1 MPLLARLSSTWHSLF
16 RKQQLDQKLDEELQS
31 FLELLAESKIKS
43 GMSPE
48 QARRAALLELG
59 GAEQVKEK
67 VREARIGSVVDT
79 CWQDIR
85 YGVRQI
91 RRNPGFTMVAV
102 LCLGLGIGANTA
114 TFTYADALLF
124 RLPNVKEP
132 DRLVRIFAEWT
143 NGLKYGP
150 LSYPDY
156 VDLRDKNDV
165 FTGVIG
171 DAIQPFHMGLGD
183 RNERIWGALVSGN
196 YFSELGVQ
204 ATLGRTFLPEEDRTP
219 GTHPVAVI
227 SYGLWQRRFGADTGV
242 VLKSVMLNGRRFDI
256 IGVAPRGFYGT
267 QTGLGMEIWVP
278 MMMQEM
284 SLGGAR
290 LKSRGDNFIPD
301 IIARLKPGVTIAQ
314 ARASVKTLMAN
325 LAKEY
330 AGTNEG
336 KSAELYPESRAG
348 LHPMVREGATGFVG
362 LVFVVVGFILLMA
375 CANIAG
381 LLLARA
387 AARRKEIAVRVAL
400 GACRVRLIRQLLA
413 ESTLLAL
420 LAGSFG
426 LLLSMWLT
434 DLLGNLRAPTE
445 LPLRLDLSLNTPVLA
460 FALIASLGTGLLFGL
475 APALATTRPDVFP
488 DLKESLSMGRGKGS
502 RLRKCL
508 VVGQVALSLML
519 LIGAGMTIRSLEN
532 ARKVDPGFNPDNLLV
547 ASVDLELQN
556 YDEAAG
562 RQFQR
567 SLRERVG
574 SLPGVMSVGMAHAI
588 PLGLVTWQVGVL
600 PEGYE
605 APKGTSNPSIDCN
618 LVDHGYFEAMGI
630 PILNGRAFLETD
642 NANTAPVV
650 VVNERFALR
659 FWPGQNPIGKRVRT
673 QGREYQVIGVVK
685 TGKYSSLGEAPKPYF
700 YFALGQNYRGTTVL
714 HVRTA
719 GDPRMLLE
727 SVRREVRALDAS
739 LPVTDLMTMDAA
751 LGYALA
757 PARLGAGV
765 VASFAFLAL
774 LLASV
779 GLYGVIAY
787 GVSQSV
793 REIGIRIALGGRPA
807 DVLKLIV
814 RQGMVLTAIGFGIG
828 IPAAMALTRLMSGLL
843 YGVSPM
849 DPFAYVGAA
858 AILGLSA
865 FLAAFLPAWR
875 ATKVQPLVALRD
887 I

>member
-1 MPLLARLSSTWHSLF
+1 MAPLIRISSIWHWLLHTQEPGQ
-16 RKQQLDQKLDEELQS
+16 KQAQ
-31 FLELLAESKIKS
+31 
-43 GMSPE
+43 
-48 QARRAALLELG
+48 RAAPRGPG
-59 GAEQVKEK
+59 GAEQVKAK
-67 VREARIGSVVDT
+67 IHEARIGAALDT

-85 YGVRQI
+85 YGVRQLV
-91 RRNPGFTMVAV
+91 RHPGFTIVAI

-124 RLPNVKEP
+124 RLPHVKEP
-132 DRLVRIFAEWT
+132 NRLVRIFAEWT
-143 NGLKYGP
+143 NGLKYGA

-171 DAIQPFHMGLGD
+171 DAIQPFHLGLGD
-183 RNERIWGALVSGN
+183 TNEKIWGVFASGN
-196 YFSELGVQ
+196 YFSELGVEPI
-204 ATLGRTFLPEEDRTP
+204 LGRTFLPEEDRTP
-219 GTHPVAVI
+219 GTRPVAVI
-227 SYGLWQRRFGADTGV
+227 SYGLWQRRFGGDPRV
-242 VLKSVMLNGRRFDI
+242 VGRSMMLNGRRFDV
-256 IGVAPRGFYGT
+256 IGVTPRGFYGT
-267 QTGLGMEIWVP
+267 QTGFGTDIWVP
-278 MMMQEM
+278 MMMQDI
-284 SLGGAR
+284 SSGRAR
-290 LKSRGDNFIPD
+290 LKSRGNNFIVD
-301 IIARLKPGVTIAQ
+301 VVARLKPGITIAK

-325 LAKEY
+325 LATEY
-330 AGTNEG
+330 PGTNQG

-348 LHPMVREGATGFVG
+348 LHPMVREGATGLIG
-362 LVFVVVGFILLMA
+362 LVFAVVGFVLLMA

-387 AARRKEIAVRVAL
+387 GARRKEIAVRVAL
-400 GACRVRLIRQLLA
+400 GAGRTRLIRQLLV
-413 ESTLLAL
+413 ENTVLAL

-434 DLLGNLRAPTE
+434 DLLANVRPPTE
-445 LPLRLDLSLNTPVLA
+445 LPFRLDLSLNGSILA
-460 FALIASLGTGLLFGL
+460 FALVASLGTGLLFGL

-488 DLKESLSMGRGKGS
+488 DLKESVSTGRGKGS
-502 RLRKCL
+502 RLQKCL

-519 LIGAGMTIRSLEN
+519 LIGAGMTIRSLDN

-567 SLRERVG
+567 SLRERVN
-574 SLPGVMSVGMAHAI
+574 SLPGVTSVGMAQAI
-588 PLGLVTWQVGVL
+588 PLGLVTWQVLAL

-605 APKGTSNPSIDCN
+605 VPKGSANPGIDCN
-618 LVDHGYFEAMGI
+618 LVDQEYFEAMGI
-630 PILNGRAFLETD
+630 PVLNGRVFLETD
-642 NANTAPVV
+642 NVNTTPVIV
-650 VVNERFALR
+650 INEQFALR

-673 QGREYQVIGVVK
+673 QGRDYEVIGVVK
-685 TGKYSSLGEAPKPYF
+685 TGKYFSLGEAPKPYF
-700 YFALGQNYRGTTVL
+700 YFALNQNYRGTTVL

-719 GDPRMLLE
+719 GDPNMLLE
-727 SVRREVRALDAS
+727 PVRRVVRSLDLS
-739 LPVTDLMTMDAA
+739 LPVTDLTTMNAA
-751 LGYALA
+751 LGYAFA

-765 VASFAFLAL
+765 VTSFALLAL

-787 GVSQSV
+787 AVSESV
-793 REIGIRIALGGRPA
+793 REIGIRMALGGRPS

-814 RQGMVLTAIGFGIG
+814 GQGMVLTSIGFAIG

-843 YGVSPM
+843 YGVSPT
-849 DPFAYVGAA
+849 DPVAYVGAA
-858 AILGLSA
+858 AILGVSA
-865 FLAAFLPAWR
+865 LVAASLPAWR
-875 ATKVQPLVALRD
+875 ATKIQPLVALRD